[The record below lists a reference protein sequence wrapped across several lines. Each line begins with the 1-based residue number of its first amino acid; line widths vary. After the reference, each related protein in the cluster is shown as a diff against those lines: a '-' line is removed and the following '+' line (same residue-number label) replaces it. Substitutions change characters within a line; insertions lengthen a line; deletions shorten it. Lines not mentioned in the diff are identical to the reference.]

1 MVQLKNKIALV
12 TGGSRGFG
20 RAIVEAFA
28 AEGANVW
35 AIARDARRLD
45 LLKHEVNGVQ
55 TRVADVALPQTA
67 AETLR
72 EIGPDILVLNAGAT
86 PIPKPVHEL
95 TWEQFN
101 LVWETDVKAT
111 FHFGKEALI
120 MPMKPGSVVVIIS
133 STGAITGSLSPLGG
147 SYAGAKRMQWF
158 LAHYFQQ
165 GADRLHLGIRFV
177 ALLPRLVGT
186 TDLGH
191 MAVSA
196 SAAWQGISEQ
206 AFLERYGETLTPEG
220 VGRGVVSLVTDDTYK
235 GGIAYR
241 LSGQGL
247 ELLD

>member
-20 RAIVEAFA
+20 RAIVEALA

-45 LLKHEVNGVQ
+45 LLKHEVQGVQ
-55 TRVADVALPQTA
+55 TRVADVALPQIA
-67 AETLR
+67 SEALR

-111 FHFGKEALI
+111 FHFGKEALT

-133 STGAITGSLSPLGG
+133 STAAIGGSPLGG

-158 LAHYFQQ
+158 LAQYFQQ
-165 GADRLHLGIRFV
+165 EADRLDLGIRFV
-177 ALLPRLVGT
+177 ALVP
-186 TDLGH
+186 
-191 MAVSA
+191 
-196 SAAWQGISEQ
+196 
-206 AFLERYGETLTPEG
+206 P
-220 VGRGVVSLVTDDTYK
+220 
-235 GGIAYR
+235 
-241 LSGQGL
+241 
-247 ELLD
+247 

>member
-1 MVQLKNKIALV
+1 MVQLKQKIALV

-20 RAIVEAFA
+20 RAIVEALA

-35 AIARDARRLD
+35 AIARAARRLD
-45 LLKHEVNGVQ
+45 LLKQEVEGVH

-72 EIGPDILVLNAGAT
+72 EICPDILVLNAGAT

-95 TWEQFN
+95 TWEQFS

-111 FHFGKEALI
+111 FQFGKEALT

-133 STGAITGSLSPLGG
+133 SAAAIDGGSPLGG

-165 GADRLHLGIRFV
+165 EADRLHLGIRFV
-177 ALLPRLVGT
+177 ALLPPPVLT
-186 TDLGH
+186 TDRGRIG
-191 MAVSA
+191 VSA
-196 SAAWQGISEQ
+196 SAARQSISEQ
-206 AFLERYGETLTPEG
+206 ALLERYGGTLTPQA
-220 VGRGVVSLVTDDTYK
+220 VGRGVVSLVTDDTYQE
-235 GGIAYR
+235 GIAYR
-241 LSGQGL
+241 LTGQGL
-247 ELLD
+247 ESLD